1 MTAGAEADGPPPDS
15 HAEIMDAT
23 YRALCEQGYANL
35 TMADIAEELGKSTS
49 LLHYHYDTKRD
60 LLAAF
65 LEHIVEEFEGKLA
78 DLDSEDPRERLE
90 SLLDMFVF
98 SAVEQGSTN
107 PRSQAHEDAEEA
119 DRREFHLAILEL
131 RAQVPHED
139 PYREPF
145 LRSEESVRDVIA
157 GTIREGIEAGV
168 FEEADPEET
177 AALVFAA
184 MDGARARQITLGI
197 GDYTETVKRA
207 LSSKILA
214 DSLAEGT
221 A

>member
-1 MTAGAEADGPPPDS
+1 
-15 HAEIMDAT
+15 MDAT

-78 DLDSEDPRERLE
+78 DLDGENPRERLE
-90 SLLDMFVF
+90 SILEMFVF
-98 SAVEQGSTN
+98 SAQDE
-107 PRSQAHEDAEEA
+107 
-119 DRREFHLAILEL
+119 DRREFHLAVLEL

-145 LRSEESVRDVIA
+145 LRSEESVRTAIA
-157 GTIREGIEAGV
+157 GVVREGIEAGV
-168 FEEADPEET
+168 FEVGDPEET

-197 GDYTETVKRA
+197 AEYTETVKRTLLNRI
-207 LSSKILA
+207 LS
-214 DSLAEGT
+214 DSLPEDDA
-221 A
+221 

>member
-15 HAEIMDAT
+15 RAEIMDAT

-35 TMADIAEELGKSTS
+35 TMQDIADELGKSTS

-65 LEHIVEEFEGKLA
+65 LEHIVEEFEAKLA
-78 DLDSEDPRERLE
+78 ELDGEDPRERLE

-98 SAVEQGSTN
+98 SA
-107 PRSQAHEDAEEA
+107 EDSE
-119 DRREFHLAILEL
+119 RRQFHLAILEL

-139 PYREPF
+139 AYREPF
-145 LRSEESVRDVIA
+145 LHSEETVRTAIADV
-157 GTIREGIEAGV
+157 IREGIGTGV
-168 FEEADPEET
+168 FEESDPEET

-197 GDYTETVKRA
+197 DDYTETVTAA
-207 LSSKILA
+207 LLSEILTDA
-214 DSLAEGT
+214 PAEDG

>member
-1 MTAGAEADGPPPDS
+1 MTTGAAADGPPPDS
-15 HAEIMDAT
+15 HDEIMDAT
-23 YRALCEQGYANL
+23 YRALCKQGYANL
-35 TMADIAEELGKSTS
+35 TMADIADKLGKSTS

-65 LEHIVEEFEGKLA
+65 LEHVVEEFEDKLA
-78 DLDSEDPRERLE
+78 DLGDEEPRERLE

-98 SAVEQGSTN
+98 GE
-107 PRSQAHEDAEEA
+107 EDAE
-119 DRREFHLAILEL
+119 REQFHLAILEL

-145 LRSEESVRDVIA
+145 LRSEEAVRTAIADVICD
-157 GTIREGIEAGV
+157 GIETGV

-184 MDGARARQITLGI
+184 MDGARARQITLAI
-197 GDYTETVKRA
+197 EDYTETVKSA
-207 LSSKILA
+207 LLSKILA
-214 DSLAEGT
+214 DSPTEET
-221 A
+221 S

>member
-1 MTAGAEADGPPPDS
+1 MTTGAAADGPPPDS

-65 LEHIVEEFEGKLA
+65 LEHIVEEFEDKLA
-78 DLDSEDPRERLE
+78 EFDGEGPLERLE

-98 SAVEQGSTN
+98 SA
-107 PRSQAHEDAEEA
+107 EDA

-139 PYREPF
+139 AYREPF
-145 LRSEESVRDVIA
+145 LHSEEAVRTAIA
-157 GTIREGIEAGV
+157 DTIREGIEAGD

-197 GDYTETVKRA
+197 EDYTETVKRA

-214 DSLAEGT
+214 DPPAEGT
-221 A
+221 E